1 VSDYIVVLLVAAG
14 ITYLL
19 TPAVRGSAIAAGA
32 IRAVRTRDVH
42 VEPTPVG
49 GGLAMYGGL
58 AAGLLVADQIPAL
71 QIGFTYRMVSGLL
84 LAAGVLVAVGAID
97 DRWGLSPISK
107 LAAQVAAGGI
117 LVWSGVKLDFLPKP
131 GRGTF
136 VLTPDQS
143 MVLTILLVVVTI
155 NAINFIDGLDGLAAG
170 IVAIAALSY
179 FVYSYT
185 LVQQLHLAAESMPT
199 VASALLAGMCL
210 GFLPHNFHPAR
221 IFMGDTG
228 SMLLGLMLAYGPL
241 ATTSQFDPGLLAG
254 SHVANRFP
262 SILPILLPVAI
273 LVIPYTDLMLAVIR
287 RTMTGMSPFAADK
300 KHLHHRL
307 LNIGHSYRQS
317 VLIMY
322 LWAVFFVA
330 AVVSLSIIRTP
341 LYVFVIITATA
352 VLVLLPVTMPRLR
365 PWGMMRGL
373 RDGHGGRGAL

>member
-1 VSDYIVVLLVAAG
+1 
-14 ITYLL
+14 
-19 TPAVRGSAIAAGA
+19 
-32 IRAVRTRDVH
+32 
-42 VEPTPVG
+42 
-49 GGLAMYGGL
+49 
-58 AAGLLVADQIPAL
+58 
-71 QIGFTYRMVSGLL
+71 
-84 LAAGVLVAVGAID
+84 
-97 DRWGLSPISK
+97 
-107 LAAQVAAGGI
+107 
-117 LVWSGVKLDFLPKP
+117 
-131 GRGTF
+131 
-136 VLTPDQS
+136 
-143 MVLTILLVVVTI
+143 
-155 NAINFIDGLDGLAAG
+155 
-170 IVAIAALSY
+170 
-179 FVYSYT
+179 
-185 LVQQLHLAAESMPT
+185 
-199 VASALLAGMCL
+199 
-210 GFLPHNFHPAR
+210 
-221 IFMGDTG
+221 MGDTG

-322 LWAVFFVA
+322 LWAVFFVV

-341 LYVFVIITATA
+341 LYVFVIITAIA

-373 RDGHGGRGAL
+373 RDGHGDRGAL